1 MNNLPTI
8 ILVDDD
14 EGHLILIHDNLEGA
28 GVINSIVP
36 FRNGQE
42 FFDFLA
48 ELPPRAPRSFV
59 FLLDLRMPK
68 MDGVE
73 MLRRLKADPSLKKM
87 PVIMLTTADDSREIE
102 RCHELG
108 CSLFLQKP
116 VNPEQFNE
124 SIRRLGWFLPLMM
137 VPTVTA
143 A

>member
-14 EGHLILIHDNLEGA
+14 EGHTILIHDNLEAA
-28 GVINSIVP
+28 GVVNSIVP
-36 FRNGQE
+36 FRGGQD

-48 ELPPRAPRSFV
+48 RLPARAPRSFV
-59 FLLDLRMPK
+59 FLLDVRMPK

-73 MLRRLKADPSLKKM
+73 MLRRLKADPVLKKM

-116 VNPEQFNE
+116 VNHERFIE

-137 VPTVTA
+137 VPSVTA

>member
-1 MNNLPTI
+1 MNELPTI
-8 ILVDDD
+8 ISVDDD
-14 EGHLILIHDNLEGA
+14 EGHQILIHDNLEAA

-36 FRNGQE
+36 FRDGQE
-42 FFDFLA
+42 FFDFQA
-48 ELPPRAPRSFV
+48 TLPAKAPRSYV
-59 FLLDLRMPK
+59 FLLDLRMPR

-73 MLRRLKADPSLKKM
+73 MLRRLKADPKLRKM

-116 VNPEQFNE
+116 VNHDQFIE
-124 SIRRLGWFLPLMM
+124 SIRRLGWFLPLMK